1 MPNTKFQPCRRFV
14 RNDLVKRKIKS
25 CRKPSEKFLNFKEKL
40 GLDYYD
46 VNCDEQDIISA
57 LQVAFEG
64 EIIYTQYCIEKKRLY
79 AHLPKYKLGIE
90 VDEYHHS
97 YRDPNYEQ
105 SKQLMIEGHGITA
118 IRTTPEAPN
127 CIYRLINQIYMQII
141 ESTKKQTEKSTKKS
155 LIDDLSKR
163 LLELEFQSNHSIIT
177 KALKRILP
185 DYKALKTHNQK

>member
-64 EIIYTQYCIEKKRLY
+64 EIIYT
-79 AHLPKYKLGIE
+79 
-90 VDEYHHS
+90 
-97 YRDPNYEQ
+97 
-105 SKQLMIEGHGITA
+105 
-118 IRTTPEAPN
+118 
-127 CIYRLINQIYMQII
+127 
-141 ESTKKQTEKSTKKS
+141 
-155 LIDDLSKR
+155 
-163 LLELEFQSNHSIIT
+163 
-177 KALKRILP
+177 
-185 DYKALKTHNQK
+185 